1 MCGIAGTVRF
11 DGDATAEDRR
21 LVACMSALQANR
33 GPDGEGIHAQGSVVL
48 GHRRLSIVDL
58 RTTANQ
64 PMPNETG
71 DLWVTFNGEIYN
83 YRELRDDLKNAG
95 HFFATTSDTE
105 VLIHGYEQWGGEGLV
120 KRLRG
125 MFAFGI
131 YDARAIAAR
140 GAAPRFFAAR
150 DRLGIK
156 PFYYLNR
163 GARFAFASEVK
174 SLLQSGAAAPV
185 ADASALSA
193 FLSLGSVPGPRTW
206 LRDVECLPPGHSLAI
221 TGTRVEVHK
230 YWDLAYTG
238 EGASAAEMQIPAI
251 LNDSVRRH
259 LLADVP
265 VGVFLSG
272 GVDSAGIAYLA
283 SRGRTAPLRTLTV
296 VFDEEEF
303 TEAAEARDLARAFGT
318 DHHEIRVT
326 AEDFRREL
334 PAFLNSVDQPTADG
348 VNTYFVSMAA
358 RRLGLKVVLSG
369 VGGDEVF
376 FGYRHYRALIEG
388 SGLLG
393 GYARCPSPVR
403 RMLGLGASLFAGMGG
418 AVKWQRFDYCGAR
431 PLDESLYLL
440 VRGFLPPARVRRLLG
455 TTESAVGDSLDR
467 SFEAIRVFGE
477 NGVPQSS
484 RFHYIE
490 MKRYLHDQLLRDS
503 DVFSMAHS
511 IELRVPLLDHL
522 LVEAGC
528 GLGPASRISPGVN
541 KPSLVEAIDHPSISA
556 AARRPKRG
564 FILPFARWM
573 AEHAGEMEERA
584 LAGQLLDPAEVRDCW
599 KDFRSGR
606 LHWSGAWSTVVL
618 ASLSARMSAGQDA
631 IPRSA

>member
-11 DGDATAEDRR
+11 DGDATVEDRR
-21 LVACMSALQANR
+21 LVARMSALQANR
-33 GPDGEGIHAQGSVVL
+33 GPDGEGIHAQGNVVL
-48 GHRRLSIVDL
+48 GHRRLSIIDL
-58 RTTANQ
+58 SAAASQ

-71 DLWVTFNGEIYN
+71 ELWVTFNGEIYN

-95 HFFATTSDTE
+95 HCFATTSDTE

-125 MFAFGI
+125 MFAFAVH
-131 YDARAIAAR
+131 DARQPAAH
-140 GAAPRFFAAR
+140 GAAPFFFAAR

-156 PFYYLNR
+156 PFYYVNR
-163 GARFAFASEVK
+163 GGRFAFASEVK
-174 SLLQSGAAAPV
+174 SLAQSGASEPGT
-185 ADASALSA
+185 DASAISA

-206 LRDVECLPPGHSLAI
+206 LRDTECLPPGHSIAI
-221 TGTRVEVHK
+221 TGSRVEVRR
-230 YWDLAYTG
+230 YWDLSYACQG
-238 EGASAAEMQIPAI
+238 GPEADISAI
-251 LNDSVRRH
+251 LNDSVDRH
-259 LLADVP
+259 LIADVP

-272 GVDSAGIAYLA
+272 GVDSAGIAWLA
-283 SRGRTAPLRTLTV
+283 SRSRSAPVRTLTV

-303 TEAAEARDLARAFGT
+303 TEAAEARELARAFGT

-326 AEDFRREL
+326 ADDFRNEL
-334 PAFLNSVDQPTADG
+334 PAFLDAVDQPTADG
-348 VNTYFVSMAA
+348 VNTWFVSMAA
-358 RRLGLKVVLSG
+358 RKLGLKVVLSG
-369 VGGDEVF
+369 LGGDEVF
-376 FGYRHYRALIEG
+376 YGYPHYRALIGG

-393 GYARCPSPVR
+393 GYARCPAPLR
-403 RMLGLGASLFAGMGG
+403 RMLGLGASALAGMGG
-418 AVKWQRFDYCGAR
+418 AEKWRRFDYCAGR

-440 VRGFLPPARVRRLLG
+440 VRGFFPPARVGRLLG
-455 TTESAVGDSLDR
+455 MTESSIGDSLDR

-477 NGVPQSS
+477 NGVAPAS

-528 GLGPASRISPGVN
+528 GLAPAARVSPAMN
-541 KPSLVEAIDHPSISA
+541 KPSLVEALNHPAIRA
-556 AARRPKRG
+556 AAQRPKRG
-564 FILPFARWM
+564 FIMPFARWM
-573 AEHAGEMEERA
+573 ASHAGEMEERA
-584 LAGQLLDPAEVRDCW
+584 LAGGVLDPAEVRDCW

-618 ASLSARMSAGQDA
+618 ASLSSRV
-631 IPRSA
+631 